1 MARKSLRFSRYFS
14 GSAAIFV
21 SIDRRDL
28 SIDDNKQMT
37 IIFDGEFEDRDR
49 ERKREKERKR
59 REKKRGWREGYEKQE
74 RQEGEVHT
82 TGLTAGGKTGERLA
96 EFHVRKNFALF
107 RMWIA
112 IHAPMT
118 TLTII

>member
-1 MARKSLRFSRYFS
+1 MSR
-14 GSAAIFV
+14 
-21 SIDRRDL
+21 SIDAIYR
-28 SIDDNKQMT
+28 SMITTMM